1 MGDQEWVLMSGNF
14 ERGEVQVYSLLRSKN
29 LMEEEEIWWIRTFVG
44 IGSSLRFELE
54 TLNSFSDNIVTK
66 RLTKSSRK
74 QNSLIEPLTL
84 KLFFL
89 FPSNLGVDEI
99 DLVWNKIEIY
109 NLVRLVTSNNIANL
123 H

>member
-1 MGDQEWVLMSGNF
+1 
-14 ERGEVQVYSLLRSKN
+14 
-29 LMEEEEIWWIRTFVG
+29 MEEEEIWWIRTFVG

-74 QNSLIEPLTL
+74 QNSLTEPLTL
-84 KLFFL
+84 KLFLL